1 MRLTRRL
8 LDVRP
13 LRTSSQFRGLWLG
26 RTLSMVGGQIA
37 LVAVLYQVWTLT
49 HSATAVG
56 AIGLAKAVPMVVL
69 GLVGGSLADA
79 VDRRKLVLGTL
90 VGHTVTSALLAAQA
104 IAGVESLWLVLAL
117 IAAQTSCGAL
127 GAPAFRT
134 FVSRLLPPEL
144 VPAGVALFHTSF
156 QLSMLVGPAIAGV
169 LAAQWGPG
177 VCYAVNAITIVVAL
191 YAVARIPP
199 MRPLGE
205 GTSVG
210 LRGIAEGWRFIAR
223 QPVLLGVLLTDAIA
237 TLLAMPVSVFPV
249 INAEKF
255 GDRPETL
262 GLFLSA
268 MAVGGILTSGLSG
281 AVTRSSRPGAV
292 MLASAAIWGVALAGV
307 GVVGSVW
314 LALGCLVIAGAADT
328 ASVISRGSIL
338 QLATPDSYRGRVSA
352 AEHVIGVTGPDLGNY
367 RGGLVA
373 DLTSGWFSLVSGG
386 VLCFAGVMA
395 VAATNRSLRR
405 FSSQPDRDSR
415 PATQPTGQP
424 TD

>member
-1 MRLTRRL
+1 
-8 LDVRP
+8 
-13 LRTSSQFRGLWLG
+13 
-26 RTLSMVGGQIA
+26 
-37 LVAVLYQVWTLT
+37 
-49 HSATAVG
+49 
-56 AIGLAKAVPMVVL
+56 
-69 GLVGGSLADA
+69 
-79 VDRRKLVLGTL
+79 
-90 VGHTVTSALLAAQA
+90 
-104 IAGVESLWLVLAL
+104 
-117 IAAQTSCGAL
+117 
-127 GAPAFRT
+127 
-134 FVSRLLPPEL
+134 
-144 VPAGVALFHTSF
+144 
-156 QLSMLVGPAIAGV
+156 
-169 LAAQWGPG
+169 
-177 VCYAVNAITIVVAL
+177 
-191 YAVARIPP
+191 
-199 MRPLGE
+199 
-205 GTSVG
+205 
-210 LRGIAEGWRFIAR
+210 
-223 QPVLLGVLLTDAIA
+223 
-237 TLLAMPVSVFPV
+237 FPV

-292 MLASAAIWGVALAGV
+292 MLGSAAIWGVALAGV

-367 RGGLVA
+367 WGGVVA
-373 DLTSGWFSLVSGG
+373 VLTSWWFSLVSGG

-415 PATQPTGQP
+415 PGTQPTGQP
-424 TD
+424 T